1 MVAVPPL
8 PQKKSDNK
16 RYNMHMNK
24 NILLVLYQMEL
35 KYLNFILAHLC
46 TKEGLRHQLSLFPFS
61 VPTFLFLESPLVF
74 SKFLKKKNSAFA
86 LIVLVLFLPQHP
98 SPVSSTW
105 SHLMLSCRSRCSGR
119 FFLCELN
126 FEYFRLL
133 CL

>member
-1 MVAVPPL
+1 MVGLIMVAVPPP

-46 TKEGLRHQLSLFPFS
+46 TKEGLRHQLSLSPFS

-74 SKFLKKKNSAFA
+74 SKFLKKKK
-86 LIVLVLFLPQHP
+86 IQ
-98 SPVSSTW
+98 
-105 SHLMLSCRSRCSGR
+105 
-119 FFLCELN
+119 
-126 FEYFRLL
+126 LL
-133 CL
+133 L